1 MFCALN
7 GATETPRRRSH
18 AQIAVVIQLL
28 PAFDEVPPMK
38 IGRAGMRS
46 RSLWRVPCYCPTL
59 TPPTRGA
66 TEVAPAAVVVG
77 VVEQVVELEV
87 GANGTSPGPTQSR

>member
-38 IGRAGMRS
+38 IGRAGIA
-46 RSLWRVPCYCPTL
+46 LEVAVACAPLLPTL
-59 TPPTRGA
+59 TPTITVRPRLRQ
-66 TEVAPAAVVVG
+66 P
-77 VVEQVVELEV
+77 L
-87 GANGTSPGPTQSR
+87 S